1 MKLKKIVSIISAG
14 ILTLSMVGCSSTKN
28 DDSVSSSQADGKTTI
43 KFINGFT
50 GGDGEYMKRI
60 TDAFNE
66 SQDQYFIEELQDK
79 DHYTKFKT
87 DNYDLVVMHGNTL
100 PTYQQDGLL
109 REMDDIYE
117 SAGLSIDD
125 FHEVASDLV
134 TVDSKK
140 YGIPLDIH
148 PLTMF
153 YNKEMVNE
161 EPKTYSDL
169 VNINKELQDEDS
181 NLYATG
187 VPATGLVEYL
197 MTTIAAQNNINLV
210 EDNHLKFDTDEF
222 ADALMIYHDM
232 IWKDKISPSGL
243 GLDGEF
249 QAFMKEAEGNAS
261 VQTAVS
267 LTGPW
272 YYSALKEKYGDNLG
286 IGSIPTLGENQGV
299 SGNSH
304 LISVSSKVEDEAKI
318 AGISEFIKFLYT
330 PENLLNWAES
340 GQAPLHLDTI
350 KEIEANQDKYELA
363 YYNKQQFDSYTQVPA
378 VYQFGEQ
385 MRYMN
390 ENVFQLLVTTENL
403 TKEQLMSELTMA
415 TEMAKQIADMQQ

>member
-1 MKLKKIVSIISAG
+1 MKFKKMVSVILGGLLSISM
-14 ILTLSMVGCSSTKN
+14 IGCSSTSGGNGEENK
-28 DDSVSSSQADGKTTI
+28 QAEGKTTI

-50 GGDGEYMKRI
+50 GGDGAYMRRI

-66 SQDQYFIEELQDK
+66 SQDKYFLEELQEK
-79 DHYTKFKT
+79 EHYTKFKS
-87 DNYDLVVMHGNTL
+87 DDYDLVVMHGNNL
-100 PTYQQDGLL
+100 PTYQKDGLL

-117 SAGLSIDD
+117 KAEISIDD
-125 FHEVASDLV
+125 FHKVGKNLV
-134 TVDSKK
+134 TIDDKK

-153 YNKEMVNE
+153 YNKELVKE
-161 EPKTYSDL
+161 TPKNYSDL
-169 VNINKELQDEDS
+169 VRINKELQAKDK

-187 VPATGLVEYL
+187 IPGTGLVEFL
-197 MTTIAAQNNINLV
+197 MITIAAQNDVNLV
-210 EDNHLKFDTDEF
+210 DGDYLKFNTNEF

-249 QAFMKEAEGNAS
+249 QAFMKESQDNSS
-261 VQTAVS
+261 VQTGVA

-272 YYSALKEKYGDNLG
+272 YYGAVKNKYGDNLG
-286 IGSIPTLGENQGV
+286 IGSVPAIGKKEAV

-304 LISVSSKVEDEAKI
+304 LISVSSKVTDQDKLDA
-318 AGISEFIKFLYT
+318 ISEFFKFLYT

-340 GQAPLHLDTI
+340 GQAPVH
-350 KEIEANQDKYELA
+350 IETMKKIEENKDKYELA
-363 YYNKQQFDSYTQVPA
+363 YYNQQQFDSFIQAPA

-390 ENVFQLLVTTENL
+390 ENVFQLLVSTENL
-403 TKEQLMSELTMA
+403 TKDQLMSELTMA
-415 TEMAKQIADMQQ
+415 TEMAKQVADMQP